1 LSASSP
7 PVVCAYPNNINTCNG
22 NANEDEI
29 KVTAEEV
36 NYNKDDDDN
45 EDDEEEEDG
54 DYNDYDNYEFEKEK
68 VVINIVDEM
77 GCDDIRFPLSR
88 IGCMLVR
95 FIVTLLER
103 TMLPLVRITMLKR
116 MTMKKRIMDFRYV
129 LKPSKAHGERQ
140 RSFCIE
146 GY

>member
-1 LSASSP
+1 MKLQITPTDYMSHFVVVDVNSIWNKGGNTCARSKKLWKTIIRKGKEKNVLFASSP

-54 DYNDYDNYEFEKEK
+54 D
-68 VVINIVDEM
+68 I
-77 GCDDIRFPLSR
+77 
-88 IGCMLVR
+88 
-95 FIVTLLER
+95 LLR
-103 TMLPLVRITMLKR
+103 
-116 MTMKKRIMDFRYV
+116 
-129 LKPSKAHGERQ
+129 
-140 RSFCIE
+140 
-146 GY
+146 